1 MYYQRIAE
9 VEKDGIPAA
18 VAVIV
23 STSGSVPRREGTK
36 MVIYEDGTFEGTIGG
51 GEVEHQVI
59 KEAVEA
65 IKEQKTRLAHYRFVD
80 VRQGDVGVCG
90 GEMDV
95 YIEPIRSELTLVVVG
110 AGHVGKE
117 VARLGK
123 YLGFHVV
130 VVDDRPEFATEE
142 KVPDADQ
149 HLTCEISEIPGRIKI
164 SDQTYIVFTTR
175 GVELDVDGLPGL
187 IDSPAAYI
195 GVIGSRRRWEVC
207 AKQLFEKGVS
217 KEKLVQIHSPVG
229 LDLNAETPEEI
240 AVSIL
245 AEMIMVRRSGTGNSK
260 KHTPGLKVKQK

>member
-36 MVIYEDGTFEGTIGG
+36 MVIFDDGTFEGTIGG
-51 GEVEHQVI
+51 GEVEHRVI
-59 KEAVEA
+59 KEALESLQESKSRIV
-65 IKEQKTRLAHYRFVD
+65 HYRFVD
-80 VRQGDVGVCG
+80 VKQGDVGVCG

-95 YIEPIRSELTLVVVG
+95 YIEPIRSALTLVVVG

-123 YLGFHVV
+123 WLGYRVV
-130 VVDDRPEFATEE
+130 VVDDRRQFATQEM
-142 KVPDADQ
+142 VPDADE
-149 HLTCEISEIPGRIKI
+149 LLNCEISQIPEHVTIT
-164 SDQTYIVFTTR
+164 DQTYIVFTTR
-175 GVELDVDGLPGL
+175 GTEIDVDGLPGL

-195 GVIGSRRRWEVC
+195 GVIGSRRRWEVS
-207 AKQLFEKGVS
+207 AQQLFEKGIN
-217 KEKLVQIHSPVG
+217 KEQLSRIHSPVG
-229 LDLNAETPEEI
+229 LDLNAETPQEI

-245 AEMIMVRRSGTGNSK
+245 AQMIMVRHSGTGKSK
-260 KHTPGLKVKQK
+260 QHTPVLKMKRK